1 MEPFLEQWLKST
13 RWVYIMI
20 DCRSALPL
28 MFVPYAIAQRMPFF
42 KKSVAGMKVK
52 ILLFVL
58 YLLRKA
64 IFGADGAFL
73 QT

>member
-1 MEPFLEQWLKST
+1 
-13 RWVYIMI
+13 MI

-28 MFVPYAIAQRMPFF
+28 MFVPYAIARRMPFF

-52 ILLFVL
+52 ILFLL

-64 IFGADGAFL
+64 IFEAGGAFL